1 MCASVVLR
9 LEFEQAKQL
18 GGEAVARWGEWG
30 NGRGQGR
37 RRARAERAP
46 AMAAERKDDNDEHD
60 GQRMQIKG
68 KVDGKSASAHIVDG
82 ETLREAQDAVKPSE
96 PTTNG
101 GGDELDG
108 ERTGCLGSIQST

>member
-1 MCASVVLR
+1 M
-9 LEFEQAKQL
+9 
-18 GGEAVARWGEWG
+18 VARWGERG

-37 RRARAERAP
+37 GRARAERAP
-46 AMAAERKDDNDEHD
+46 AMAAERGDDNDEHG

-68 KVDGKSASAHIVDG
+68 KADGKSASAHIVDG
-82 ETLREAQDAVKPSE
+82 ETLGEVRDAVKPSE

-108 ERTGCLGSIQST
+108 ERTGCPGSIQST